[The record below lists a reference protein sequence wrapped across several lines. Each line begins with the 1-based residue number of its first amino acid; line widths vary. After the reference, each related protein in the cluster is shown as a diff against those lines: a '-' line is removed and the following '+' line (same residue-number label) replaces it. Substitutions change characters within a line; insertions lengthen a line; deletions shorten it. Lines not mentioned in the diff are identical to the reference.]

1 MKGVIVLCIIAVLC
15 ASEIQW
21 RDYAGGMEE
30 ILETKKPG
38 VVLIYRPTCPACR
51 VLNGIFEKSAS
62 VAALAKDFVMI
73 RSVDGSESFQGAFRG
88 GTLLTI

>member
-1 MKGVIVLCIIAVLC
+1 
-15 ASEIQW
+15 
-21 RDYAGGMEE
+21 MEE

-51 VLNGIFEKSAS
+51 MLNGIFEKSPS

-88 GTLLTI
+88 GDLIKS

>member
-1 MKGVIVLCIIAVLC
+1 MKGVIVLCVLAVLC
-15 ASEIQW
+15 ANEIQW

-51 VLNGIFEKSAS
+51 MLNGIFEKSPS